1 MENKEKNV
9 KKNTRS
15 TKKKISK
22 LNETVSD
29 VVVKNNNDDLQVCKN
44 CGYLFDKGMSVCPKC
59 RKRCNSNYNLL
70 YFIIFGIV
78 FLFIILL
85 VHFIDKYVVNEQS
98 YDSYVAGCSE
108 VTYENLVRVPKNYLG
123 DDVIVL
129 GSVSHVEGVSDGF
142 SNNMEITLDLNLF
155 DDGSIENVTVYF
167 EDDSY
172 EYGFM
177 NGDIIKVY
185 GEYETINGN
194 IPYINAKYI
203 EIVK

>member
-9 KKNTRS
+9 KKSTRS
-15 TKKKISK
+15 TKKKVSK

-29 VVVKNNNDDLQVCKN
+29 VVVNNNNDLQVCRY
-44 CGYLFDKGMSVCPKC
+44 CGNLFDRGMSICPKC
-59 RKRCNSNYNLL
+59 RKRCNSNYSLL

-85 VHFIDKYVVNEQS
+85 AHFIDKYVVNEVS

-123 DDVIVL
+123 DDVAIV
-129 GSVSHVEGVSDGF
+129 GSVVSVSGTSDGF

-155 DDGSIENVTVYF
+155 DDGVVEYVTVYF
-167 EDDSY
+167 EDSGY
-172 EYGFM
+172 EYGFID
-177 NGDIIKVY
+177 GDIVRVF
-185 GEYETINGN
+185 GEYEDINGN
-194 IPYINAKYI
+194 VPYIDAKYV
-203 EIVK
+203 ELVK